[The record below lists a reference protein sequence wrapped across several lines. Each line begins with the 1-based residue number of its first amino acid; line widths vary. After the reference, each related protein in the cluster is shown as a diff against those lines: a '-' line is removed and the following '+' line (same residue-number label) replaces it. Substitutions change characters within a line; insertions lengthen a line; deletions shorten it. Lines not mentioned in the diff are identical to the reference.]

1 MLTNN
6 IIFYTNISLPIDVY
20 MDKLNQFFL
29 SNSKLETSL
38 YIIKYKN
45 IKGIFN
51 FMPKIVTSIRYD
63 NNSNKTVVEKY
74 DDYFGYET
82 PLYMINIKY
91 FYYQSISTI
100 LTTKDLLN
108 IEYIKLI
115 STNFDIKN
123 NENNSLYFNNRIL
136 FIKDIMDKPI
146 DFNKRNIIC
155 FNLKN
160 NAEYYLFLDKFSN
173 IKLDTINNSLRIECL
188 YYTHSNQHTEIGY
201 LGGHRFSYIE
211 KEIGLISKIRLLNPK
226 EKYDLFFNAV
236 EKKIPNKEIY
246 EDIKKYFIPI

>member
-29 SNSKLETSL
+29 SNPKLETSL

-51 FMPKIVTSIRYD
+51 FMPKIVHSIRYD

-108 IEYIKLI
+108 IEYIRLI

-136 FIKDIMDKPI
+136 FIKDVMDKPI

-155 FNLKN
+155 ISLKS
-160 NAEYYLFLDKFSN
+160 NAEYYLFVDEFSKIYLN
-173 IKLDTINNSLRIECL
+173 TIDNSLRIECR
-188 YYTHSNQHTEIGY
+188 YYFNPKQHLKIQY
-201 LGGHRFSYIE
+201 LGYHAFSYIE
-211 KEIGLISKIRLLNPK
+211 KEIDLISKIRLLNPK

-236 EKKIPNKEIY
+236 EKKIDNKEIHN
-246 EDIKKYFIPI
+246 EIKNFFIPI